1 MCATILAPQNTT
13 SLLYAFNTFYF
24 KLLKRVRDPRLFE
37 RNQSIGALAQII
49 EGGFFLRKKS
59 IEFVCSLSTST
70 LVSLWAAAVPG
81 NLKVPHMPEPSPADR
96 YYKWTRT
103 CFIFVAVLMVIILT
117 KFLTFGPRNYWPL
130 VPLLPLPFLFLL
142 NLWLAF
148 RRVHRALPDDPGFHE
163 HSGHSIVEGLFG
175 LALTGACGLLIALI
189 VGFMIG
195 KLLAH

>member
-1 MCATILAPQNTT
+1 MQCRARKKCDTAGTEIHVTHSRPALTFGTLPAARTSLPKISSSQTFA
-13 SLLYAFNTFYF
+13 SLLYPFNTFYF
-24 KLLKRVRDPRLFE
+24 KLSKGSWIHGIWPVAF
-37 RNQSIGALAQII
+37 
-49 EGGFFLRKKS
+49 
-59 IEFVCSLSTST
+59 
-70 LVSLWAAAVPG
+70 PG
-81 NLKVPHMPEPSPADR
+81 NLKELDMPEQSPADR

-148 RRVHRALPDDPGFHE
+148 RRVHRALPDNREFQD
-163 HSGHSIVEGLFG
+163 HSGQSIVEGLFG

>member
-1 MCATILAPQNTT
+1 MLG
-13 SLLYAFNTFYF
+13 S
-24 KLLKRVRDPRLFE
+24 
-37 RNQSIGALAQII
+37 
-49 EGGFFLRKKS
+49 
-59 IEFVCSLSTST
+59 
-70 LVSLWAAAVPG
+70 WAAASSK
-81 NLKVPHMPEPSPADR
+81 NLKDLSMPEQPPVAR
-96 YYKWTRT
+96 YYNWTRT

-130 VPLLPLPFLFLL
+130 IPLLPLPFLFLL

-148 RRVHRALPDDPGFHE
+148 RRTYKALPDTRDFPE
-163 HSGHSIVEGLFG
+163 QSGQFVVEALFG